1 MFYRKF
7 RPSASWAP
15 FVECY
20 FIWEGKAD
28 PHQPLYIES
37 PPSGFSSIVFNYQ
50 DPYFLHNKK
59 YQSLSVPASFIA
71 GQSIY
76 LYTLKLPG
84 TIGMAGIVFRPAA
97 LGTLFGFPMYE
108 WVEERVDLRNVFPEK
123 LVERYASEFRTLDQP
138 EAKARLLEEFLAETV
153 DLAQACL
160 DYVDIAANEIVD
172 RNGLVQLNELI
183 QKSCT
188 SRRTFER
195 NFFNKVGLS
204 PKFFSR
210 IRRIGY
216 ICNMIAGK
224 KEVYWPKIYTE
235 NAFYDHAHFIRD
247 FEEFLG
253 RSPGQYIKENNELVH
268 YVEKPSL
275 SALTP

>member
-1 MFYRKF
+1 
-7 RPSASWAP
+7 
-15 FVECY
+15 
-20 FIWEGKAD
+20 
-28 PHQPLYIES
+28 
-37 PPSGFSSIVFNYQ
+37 
-50 DPYFLHNKK
+50 
-59 YQSLSVPASFIA
+59 
-71 GQSIY
+71 
-76 LYTLKLPG
+76 
-84 TIGMAGIVFRPAA
+84 
-97 LGTLFGFPMYE
+97 MYE
-108 WVEERVDLRNVFPEK
+108 WVEMRVELRNVFPQK
-123 LVERYASEFRTLDQP
+123 LVEQYASAFRLLEDA
-138 EAKARLLEEFLAETV
+138 EAKARLLEQFLLETT
-153 DLAQACL
+153 DLTQTHI

-188 SRRTFER
+188 TRRTFER

-210 IRRIGY
+210 IRRIAY
-216 ICNMIAGK
+216 ICNLIAGK
-224 KEVYWPKIYTE
+224 KEVFWPKIYSE

-268 YVEKPSL
+268 FVEKPSV